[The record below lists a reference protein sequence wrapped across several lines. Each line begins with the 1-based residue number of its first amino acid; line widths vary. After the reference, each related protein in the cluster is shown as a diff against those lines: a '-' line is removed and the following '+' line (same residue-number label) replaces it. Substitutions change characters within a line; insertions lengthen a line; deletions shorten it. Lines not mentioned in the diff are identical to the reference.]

1 MNKNTIAFLKGV
13 AMAAC
18 GAFAATL
25 MNDAYRRYQARKQAA
40 K

>member
-18 GAFAATL
+18 GALAASVV
-25 MNDAYRRYQARKQAA
+25 NDAYRKYQARKQAA